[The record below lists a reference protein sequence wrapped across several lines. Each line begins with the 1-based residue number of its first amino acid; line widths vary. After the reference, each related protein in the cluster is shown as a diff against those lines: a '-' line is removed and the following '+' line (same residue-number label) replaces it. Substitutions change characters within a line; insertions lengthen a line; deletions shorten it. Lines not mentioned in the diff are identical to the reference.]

1 MTERSTNTQ
10 PDTAHSKREGMAML
24 IVMLVLL
31 AATATATFAMHATTY
46 EMRASGYGRQ
56 ALQTRFVAESGL
68 QGGIAAVDAMSPAS
82 LEPAMTRSTPPILVP
97 FEPNLLP
104 GKYGYRMYL
113 ADFATTTPPI
123 ETDPARTPSLGPYT
137 AYRPQFILDINDSY
151 TFTRPIAGDR
161 ADGSGALRFLAATY
175 TSRGRTPV
183 TGSDYRTAGDT
194 RDYHEGAADARA
206 HVVLGPLPR

>member
-1 MTERSTNTQ
+1 
-10 PDTAHSKREGMAML
+10 ML

-31 AATATATFAMHATTY
+31 AATATATFAMHATSY
-46 EMRASGYGRQ
+46 EIRASGYGRQ

-68 QGGIAAVDAMSPAS
+68 QGGIAAVDSMGPAS
-82 LEPAMTRSTPPILVP
+82 LDAAMQRSTPPVLVP

-113 ADFATTTPPI
+113 ADFSPTAPPI
-123 ETDPARTPSLGPYT
+123 ETDPARTPSLGPYMG
-137 AYRPQFILDINDSY
+137 YRPQFILDVNDSH

-161 ADGSGALRFLAATY
+161 SDGYGELQFLAATY

-183 TGSDYRTAGDT
+183 TGTDYRTLGDT
-194 RDYHEGAADARA
+194 RDYHEGASDARA
-206 HVVLGPLPR
+206 HVVLGPYGGR